1 MPCLNPEIALLGLFL
16 SSTFTLST
24 LFCNSI
30 DDKQA
35 LHRGGQVNKLWKL
48 RRILHNDIAPE
59 FILQGCMKLDDFLK
73 IKFVIRHCLSGCLY
87 VLLFDLTFKSFQ
99 PLNRQTSPSI
109 PID

>member
-30 DDKQA
+30 NDKQA
-35 LHRGGQVNKLWKL
+35 LHRGGHVNKLWKL
-48 RRILHNDIAPE
+48 RRILHNDVAPE
-59 FILQGCMKLDDFLK
+59 FIFQGGINFDDFLRA
-73 IKFVIRHCLSGCLY
+73 KFVIRHCLSGCLF
-87 VLLFDLTFKSFQ
+87 VRLFDLTFKFFQ
-99 PLNRQTSPSI
+99 SPNRQTNPSI